1 VTSTVFVSTWA
12 DGLFIFAG
20 ATRKHELAGR
30 SLQAMASDG
39 RGGALAILGENSL
52 ERRAPDGAWSTVAT
66 AENLACC
73 VAAGDAIFVGTN
85 EPSVLRVDADG
96 KVERTG
102 SFDRV
107 AGRDTWYA
115 GSAVIDGKR
124 VGPPLGVRS
133 ITATADGSV
142 VLANVHV
149 GGIPRS
155 SDRGATW
162 QPTIDVA
169 TDVHEVRV
177 HPTRPNV
184 VVAASALGLCTSTD
198 GGVTWN
204 VDNRG
209 LHASHCSAVAFAGD
223 DVLVSA
229 SINPFIPEGALYRRG
244 IDSREPL
251 LRVTGGL
258 PEWLGAKV
266 DTRCIAAHESNV
278 AIVDMSGVLHVS
290 ADYGHTWTRHADG
303 IPMPSSVLIAPN

>member
-12 DGLFIFAG
+12 DGLHIFIG
-20 ATRKHELAGR
+20 AARHHELAGR
-30 SLQAMASDG
+30 SIQAMAPDG
-39 RGGALAILGENSL
+39 RGGALAVVDGNSL
-52 ERRAPDGAWSTVAT
+52 QRRAPGGTWTTLAT

-73 VAAGDAIFVGTN
+73 VATGDAIYVGTN

-96 KVERTG
+96 KIEKTG
-102 SFDRV
+102 SFGHV

-115 GSAVIDGKR
+115 GSAIVDGKR

-133 ITATADGSV
+133 IAATPDASA
-142 VLANVHV
+142 VLANIHV

-155 SDRGATW
+155 IDRGATW

-169 TDVHEVRV
+169 TDVHEVRF
-177 HPTRPNV
+177 HPARPNIV
-184 VVAASALGLCTSTD
+184 AAASALGLCISTD
-198 GGVTWN
+198 GGVTWD

-209 LHASHCSAVAFAGD
+209 LHASHCSAVAFVGD

-244 IDSREPL
+244 VDDHGPL
-251 LRVTGGL
+251 VRVTGGL

-266 DTRCIAAHESNV
+266 DTRCIAVQGSNL
-278 AIVDMSGVLHVS
+278 AIADMSGVLHVS
-290 ADYGHTWTRHADG
+290 ADSGRTWTRHADN
-303 IPMPSSVLIAPN
+303 IPMPSSVLIA